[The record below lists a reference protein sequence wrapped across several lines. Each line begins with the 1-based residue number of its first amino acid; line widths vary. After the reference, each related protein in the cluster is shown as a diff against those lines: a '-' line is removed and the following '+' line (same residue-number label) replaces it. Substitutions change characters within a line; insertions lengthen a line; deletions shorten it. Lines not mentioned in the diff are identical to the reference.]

1 MKLEIK
7 VLDSFQKS
15 DYAELFESFR
25 IDLKSFLREHR
36 RLIEWY
42 LVPVLLFIF
51 YILYSLPEV
60 VSKVIRQTGVGVF
73 ILASLAFYFV
83 SALVAVAV
91 LLYRH
96 FASDRNNSQ
105 PADEDNIEPA
115 GLSTVNCLSD
125 KFTDTSDSE

>member
-15 DYAELFESFR
+15 DCAELFESFR
-25 IDLKSFLREHR
+25 IDVKSFLREHR

-42 LVPVLLFIF
+42 LVPVLLFFF

-60 VSKVIRQTGVGVF
+60 VSMVIRQTGVGVF
-73 ILASLAFYFV
+73 IFASLAFYFV
-83 SALVAVAV
+83 SALVAV

-96 FASDRNNSQ
+96 FASERNNSVS
-105 PADEDNIEPA
+105 ADEDNIEPA
-115 GLSTVNCLSD
+115 VLSTANCLSD
-125 KFTDTSDSE
+125 KFTDTSDRE